1 MAKSSSVFFSLF
13 ICFILIS
20 FVTFAPSA
28 ESQAQSCDYGQAQA
42 IARDNCKGQDTSFCQ
57 AKCQGLSTSLVLGG
71 WGCEENALDA
81 TNSYCVC
88 CYELDICDSGSW
100 LSSFSSKLIFKG
112 LGQ

>member
-1 MAKSSSVFFSLF
+1 MAKTSSVFFSLF

-20 FVTFAPSA
+20 FVAFAPSA

-57 AKCQGLSTSLVLGG
+57 AKCQGLSTALVLGG
-71 WGCEENALDA
+71 YGCEQNAKDE
-81 TNSYCVC
+81 TNYYCVC

-100 LSSFSSKLIFKG
+100 LSSFSPKLLLKG

>member
-20 FVTFAPSA
+20 FVIFAPSA

-100 LSSFSSKLIFKG
+100 LSSFSSKLLFKG